1 VTRFKR
7 AAAALLV
14 AAGAL
19 ALVVSPATA
28 TTRVVTPGH
37 SIQKAI
43 DKSKPGDTVLVEDG
57 RYAQSLQLDTDNVTL
72 RAEERVELRQPSKVP
87 DTVCNRFAEKPSQVV
102 GICVVGQ
109 IAQPAGGPPEVVRP
123 VTRVRI
129 AGFTVRGFGGDGVFI
144 FGGRKTLLKRM
155 RLVDNGGYGA
165 FANTSSGT
173 RFIDNEVLD
182 NGAPG
187 LYVGDSPKANAVVR
201 DNVSIGNHGEGIL
214 IRSATGGRVSDNVL
228 RGNCAGVLVL
238 ADAPGPA
245 GNWILERNSVSR
257 NNLAC
262 AGDPSEGEPPIS
274 GIGIGLFGA
283 HDTSVRDNTV
293 VGNRRLHPSI
303 AGGGIVIGKL
313 DPSGTAPAHDSVKDN
328 ALADN
333 SPFDIDWDGS
343 GSVTFRRNDC
353 DRSRPSGICH

>member
-7 AAAALLV
+7 AAAAVVVV

-19 ALVVSPATA
+19 APVSPAA
-28 TTRVVTPGH
+28 AKTRVVTPGH

-43 DKSKPGDTVLVEDG
+43 DRSKPGDTVLVEDG
-57 RYAQSLQLDTDNVTL
+57 RYAQSLQIETDKVTL
-72 RAEERVELRQPSKVP
+72 RAEEGVELRQPSKVP
-87 DTVCNRFAEKPSQVV
+87 DTICNRFAEKPSQVV
-102 GICVVGQ
+102 GICVVGE

-129 AGFTVRGFGGDGVFI
+129 AGFTIRGFGGDGVFI
-144 FGGRKTLLKRM
+144 FGGRKTLLKRTS
-155 RLVDNGGYGA
+155 LVENGGYGV
-165 FANTSSGT
+165 FANASSGT
-173 RFIDNEVLD
+173 RFIDNQVLE

-201 DNVSIGNHGEGIL
+201 DNLSIGNHGEGIL
-214 IRSATGGRVSDNVL
+214 IRSATGGRISDNVL

-262 AGDPSEGEPPIS
+262 AGEPDEGEPPIS
-274 GIGIGLFGA
+274 GIGIALLGA
-283 HDTSVRDNTV
+283 NDTSVRDNTV

-303 AGGGIVIGKL
+303 AAGGIVIGKGVGGT
-313 DPSGTAPAHDSVKDN
+313 DPVHDFVKDN
-328 ALADN
+328 ALAGN
-333 SPFDIDWDGS
+333 SPFDIDYDGS